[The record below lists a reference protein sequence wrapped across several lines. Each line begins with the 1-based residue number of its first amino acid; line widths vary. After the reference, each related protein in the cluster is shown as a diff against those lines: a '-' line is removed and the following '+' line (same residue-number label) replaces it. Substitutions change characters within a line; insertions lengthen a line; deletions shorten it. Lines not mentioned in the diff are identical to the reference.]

1 MDTKEPGDESQQT
14 DFTTILVSTIHDV
27 KNSLGLVL
35 HTLDEVMEVCTPQ
48 ECKVYD
54 RFARLHYEAKRVSN
68 DLVRLL
74 SLYKIG
80 NQQLLCNISDY
91 LVADFLEDCQA
102 QNKPLLQM
110 NGISVE
116 TECADDL
123 LWYFDT
129 ELLAGVVNTVINN
142 ALRYAQGRLKL
153 VAREENGFL
162 RLSVEDDG
170 QGYPETLLHGD
181 ADAKR
186 GVSFQTGSTG
196 LGLYFASV
204 VARMHENQGRQGYV
218 TISNG
223 GSYGGGCFSI
233 YIP

>member
-1 MDTKEPGDESQQT
+1 MDSKESGDGHQDA
-14 DFTTILVSTIHDV
+14 DFTTILVSTVHDV

-35 HTLDEVMEVCTPQ
+35 NTLEEVMETCTPP

-54 RFARLHYEAKRVSN
+54 RFAKLQYEAKRVSN
-68 DLVRLL
+68 DLMRLL

-91 LVADFLEDCQA
+91 SVADFLEDCQA
-102 QNKPLLQM
+102 QNGPLLQM
-110 NGISVE
+110 NGISVQ

-129 ELLAGVVNTVINN
+129 DLLAGVVNTVINN
-142 ALRYAQGRLKL
+142 ALRYTQSRLKL

-170 QGYPETLLHGD
+170 EGYPDELLHGD
-181 ADAKR
+181 ADVKQ

-204 VARMHENQGRQGYV
+204 VARMHKNKGHQGYI
-218 TISNG
+218 TTQNG